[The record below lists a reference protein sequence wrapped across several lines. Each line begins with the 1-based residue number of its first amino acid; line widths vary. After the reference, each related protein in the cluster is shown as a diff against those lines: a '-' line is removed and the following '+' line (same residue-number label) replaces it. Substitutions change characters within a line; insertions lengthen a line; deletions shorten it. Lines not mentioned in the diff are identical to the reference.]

1 MPQPAE
7 YTEYFP
13 TGMQDE
19 ILKNEVQKI
28 VSHYNKKH
36 KDNLIYAPKDEY
48 HWTIRHEPKIAK
60 FDFHMYVV
68 YDDEAMVVTYTPE
81 QKALVEEILD
91 AIDGYLERLE
101 YPGTARFGDD
111 DYSDKDYEYDDE
123 D

>member
-1 MPQPAE
+1 MSQPAE

-28 VSHYNKKH
+28 VSHYNEMH
-36 KDNLIYAPKDEY
+36 GDNLIYAPEDEY

-60 FDFHMYVV
+60 VDFHMYVV

-81 QKALVEEILD
+81 QKALVEEILE
-91 AIDGYLERLE
+91 AMESYAERHGFAGE
-101 YPGTARFGDD
+101 IRMT
-111 DYSDKDYEYDDE
+111 DDE
-123 D
+123 Y